1 MGFLR
6 NLLLLPVLGGPTLVQ
21 WIAKTLA
28 EEAEREELD
37 EDRGRGA
44 LLELQEQYETGDIE
58 EAEYDREER
67 SLLERLNTIR
77 EIKAGRG

>member
-1 MGFLR
+1 
-6 NLLLLPVLGGPTLVQ
+6 LVQ

-37 EDRGRGA
+37 EDRVRGA

-67 SLLERLNTIR
+67 SLLERLNSIR
-77 EIKAGRG
+77 ETKASRG

>member
-1 MGFLR
+1 MGFLD
-6 NLLLLPVLGGPTLVQ
+6 LLLLLVLGGPTLVH

-37 EDRGRGA
+37 EDRVRGA
-44 LLELQEQYETGDIE
+44 LLELQEQYEAGDIE

-67 SLLERLNTIR
+67 SLLERLNSIR
-77 EIKAGRG
+77 ETKASRG

>member
-1 MGFLR
+1 MGFLD
-6 NLLLLPVLGGPTLVQ
+6 LLLLPVLGGPTLVH

-37 EDRGRGA
+37 EDRVRGA
-44 LLELQEQYETGDIE
+44 LLELQERYETGDIE

-67 SLLERLNTIR
+67 SLLERLNSIR
-77 EIKAGRG
+77 ETKASRG

>member
-1 MGFLR
+1 M
-6 NLLLLPVLGGPTLVQ
+6 VQ

-37 EDRGRGA
+37 EDRVRGA

-67 SLLERLNTIR
+67 SLLERLNSIR
-77 EIKAGRG
+77 ETKASRG

>member
-1 MGFLR
+1 MGFLD
-6 NLLLLPVLGGPTLVQ
+6 LLLLPVLGGPTLVH
-21 WIAKTLA
+21 WIAKTLS

-37 EDRGRGA
+37 EDRVRGA
-44 LLELQEQYETGDIE
+44 LLELQEQYEAGDIE

-77 EIKAGRG
+77 ETKAS

>member
-1 MGFLR
+1 MGFLD
-6 NLLLLPVLGGPTLVQ
+6 LLLLPVLGGPTLVH

-37 EDRGRGA
+37 EDRVRGA
-44 LLELQEQYETGDIE
+44 LLELQERYETGDIE

>member
-1 MGFLR
+1 MGFLD
-6 NLLLLPVLGGPTLVQ
+6 LLLLPVLGGPTLVQ

-28 EEAEREELD
+28 EEAEAEVLD
-37 EDRGRGA
+37 EGRVRGA
-44 LLELQEQYETGDIE
+44 LQELQEQYEAGDIE

-77 EIKAGRG
+77 ETKAS